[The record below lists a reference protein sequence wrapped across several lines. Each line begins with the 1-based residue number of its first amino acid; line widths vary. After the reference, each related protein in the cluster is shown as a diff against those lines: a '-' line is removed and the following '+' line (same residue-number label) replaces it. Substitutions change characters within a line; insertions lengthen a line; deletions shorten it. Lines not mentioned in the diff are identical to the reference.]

1 MHDSDFAVIS
11 NPLLASFIV
20 NSVNEAEIKFVTS
33 LESISFMLVS
43 SVLVSNSKNKEIMT
57 IVSLHISLS
66 ACVTSPLWLE
76 VPAWTT

>member
-20 NSVNEAEIKFVTS
+20 NSVNEPQIKFVTS

-43 SVLVSNSKNKEIMT
+43 SVLVSNSKNKEIMADCF
-57 IVSLHISLS
+57 IAHFFI

-76 VPAWTT
+76 APAWTT

>member
-20 NSVNEAEIKFVTS
+20 NNVNEAEIKFVTS
-33 LESISFMLVS
+33 LELISFMLIS

-66 ACVTSPLWLE
+66 RV
-76 VPAWTT
+76 

>member
-20 NSVNEAEIKFVTS
+20 NSDEAEIKFVTS

-76 VPAWTT
+76 APAWTT

>member
-20 NSVNEAEIKFVTS
+20 NSVNEPQIKFVTS

-66 ACVTSPLWLE
+66 RV
-76 VPAWTT
+76 

>member
-66 ACVTSPLWLE
+66 RV
-76 VPAWTT
+76 

>member
-57 IVSLHISLS
+57 IVSLHISLF

-76 VPAWTT
+76 APAWTT